1 MQSTTISPR
10 LPEDTNQPE
19 RLLRLPQVLKIVP
32 IGKSTLWNYIANNR
46 FPQPVRLSSR
56 CTCWRQSDVDA
67 WLANL
72 AS

>member
-1 MQSTTISPR
+1 MTEPTHQT
-10 LPEDTNQPE
+10 E

-32 IGKSTLWNYIANNR
+32 IGKSTLWQYVAKNR

-56 CTCWRQSDVDA
+56 CTCWKQSDVDA

-72 AS
+72 TS

>member
-1 MQSTTISPR
+1 MQKDTTPQNR
-10 LPEDTNQPE
+10 HELTHQPE

-32 IGKSTLWNYIANNR
+32 IGKSTLWNYVANNR